1 MIIIVDYE
9 MGNLKSVQHALVHL
23 GYQAKIS
30 DKPDDIQK
38 ATGIILPGVG
48 AFRDAIRVLQE
59 KKLDR
64 AIQAGVQQHIP
75 FLGIC
80 LGMQLLFTCSEE
92 NGLYQGLGLVPGRVV
107 RFPEEYRVPHL
118 GWNQVHH
125 SVNGKE
131 KRSSLF
137 YGIKNDSYFYFLHS
151 YYCIPGEKHDV
162 LTWTDYHQSFISS
175 VRRANVL
182 GVQFH
187 PEKSSSQGLKVL
199 QNFGEMCH
207 DYYSGH

>member
-1 MIIIVDYE
+1 MIVIVDYE
-9 MGNLKSVQHALVHL
+9 MGNLKNVEHALVHL
-23 GYQAKIS
+23 GYQVKIS
-30 DKPDDIQK
+30 DDPQVIRK

-48 AFRDAIRVLQE
+48 AFRDAIRVLQ
-59 KKLDR
+59 KKRLDQVIR
-64 AIQAGVQQHIP
+64 ERIQQNIP

-92 NGLYQGLGLVPGRVV
+92 NGLYPGLGIVPGRVV
-107 RFPEEYRVPHL
+107 RFPEGYRVPHL

-125 SVNGKE
+125 SVKGKE
-131 KRSSLF
+131 ERPSLF

-151 YYCIPGEKHDV
+151 YYCIPEEEYDV
-162 LTWTDYHQSFISS
+162 LTWTDYHQSFASS
-175 VRRANVL
+175 IHRANVL

-199 QNFGEMCH
+199 KNFGGMCH
-207 DYYSGH
+207 DDHSGY